1 MCLRKHR
8 LIQSTE
14 TSLVDCIAS
23 SIIINYWANFLSANN
38 CKEWLVEGIIY
49 QLVGQ
54 QKRLAEKWRKGI
66 AYRIFAY
73 KTYEGLISSQRKRGA
88 T

>member
-1 MCLRKHR
+1 
-8 LIQSTE
+8 
-14 TSLVDCIAS
+14 
-23 SIIINYWANFLSANN
+23 
-38 CKEWLVEGIIY
+38 VEGIIY